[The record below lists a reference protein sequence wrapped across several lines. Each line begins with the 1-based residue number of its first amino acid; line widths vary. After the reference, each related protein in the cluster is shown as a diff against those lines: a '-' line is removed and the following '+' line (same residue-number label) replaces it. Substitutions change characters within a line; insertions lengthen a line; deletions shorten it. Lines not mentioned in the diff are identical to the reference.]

1 MDNSLKSLEYD
12 STESC
17 ADYGGTAQQNHSS
30 DILAKKKKKKDV
42 AFSVCPKTK
51 KFHKFKRK
59 RLMPLAIEIPTQPN
73 IDSVAKSL
81 VIALIQADSE

>member
-12 STESC
+12 STESY

-30 DILAKKKKKKDV
+30 DILAKKKKNDV

-51 KFHKFKRK
+51 NFRKFKRK
-59 RLMPLAIEIPTQPN
+59 RVMPLAIEIPTQPN
-73 IDSVAKSL
+73 IDSVA
-81 VIALIQADSE
+81 

>member
-12 STESC
+12 STESY
-17 ADYGGTAQQNHSS
+17 ADYGGTAQQNNSS
-30 DILAKKKKKKDV
+30 DILAKKKKDV
-42 AFSVCPKTK
+42 AFSVWPKTK
-51 KFHKFKRK
+51 NFHKFKRK

>member
-1 MDNSLKSLEYD
+1 MIVLRVMQTME
-12 STESC
+12 
-17 ADYGGTAQQNHSS
+17 AQLNRTIPVTFWQ
-30 DILAKKKKKKDV
+30 KKKKDV
-42 AFSVCPKTK
+42 AFSVWPKTK
-51 KFHKFKRK
+51 NFHKFKRK

>member
-1 MDNSLKSLEYD
+1 MQTME
-12 STESC
+12 
-17 ADYGGTAQQNHSS
+17 AQLNRT
-30 DILAKKKKKKDV
+30 IPVTFWKKKKDI

-51 KFHKFKRK
+51 NFRKFKRK

-73 IDSVAKSL
+73 IPNIDSVASSL

>member
-12 STESC
+12 STESY

-30 DILAKKKKKKDV
+30 DILGKKKDI

-51 KFHKFKRK
+51 NFRKFKRK

-73 IDSVAKSL
+73 IPNIDSVASSL